1 MKYAAAGGL
10 VALAILFGAVMALR
24 GGDVDTAQGGSET
37 AQGGSETATTTET
50 AGGDETTTTAGG
62 TTTSGAGA
70 TTTAS
75 TATSSQDR
83 IQTVVFPTGA
93 TSTVESDEITSG
105 GRFIYRVDALAGQIL
120 NVSVSASAGTAEYV
134 VNDPQG
140 IALTGSV
147 FSSSTELGVDGVHE
161 IIVSATGGD
170 TASFELS
177 IDIPPA
183 DDSGEVAGDP
193 FIVEGIDLTGYVD
206 PTGVEEIKFERGA
219 FSGTVSSA
227 VVRAEHEIYLFET
240 SDTVTAFLTITSLE
254 DNAVFEI
261 ISPSNEV
268 LATEVTFSTW
278 DIDEAGIYAVIVS
291 GTRGNATFDLTL
303 ELS

>member
-24 GGDVDTAQGGSET
+24 GGDADTAGTVEAGGETTVATTADPTPDTQDPDEPTETTSDPGSET
-37 AQGGSETATTTET
+37 TAP
-50 AGGDETTTTAGG
+50 
-62 TTTSGAGA
+62 
-70 TTTAS
+70 

-83 IQTVVFPTGA
+83 IQTVVFPSGG

-105 GRFIYRVDALAGQIL
+105 GRFIYRVDASAGQIL
-120 NVSVSASAGTAEYV
+120 NVSVTANSGSAEYV
-134 VNDPQG
+134 VNDPSG
-140 IALTGSV
+140 TALTGSV
-147 FSSSTELGVDGVHE
+147 FSSSTELAVDGVHE
-161 IIVSATGGD
+161 IVVSATDGD

-177 IDIPPA
+177 IEIPPA
-183 DDSGEVAGDP
+183 DDSGEVAGEP

-227 VVRAEHEIYLFET
+227 VVRAEHEIFIFET

-268 LATEVTFSTW
+268 LAREVTFSTW

>member
-24 GGDVDTAQGGSET
+24 GGDDAQPDTATSAG
-37 AQGGSETATTTET
+37 TATTESTVDE
-50 AGGDETTTTAGG
+50 GETTTSEGDGTTTSEAGG
-62 TTTSGAGA
+62 TTTQS
-70 TTTAS
+70 TT
-75 TATSSQDR
+75 TSSQDR
-83 IQTVVFPTGA
+83 IQTVVFPTGS

-105 GRFIYRVDALAGQIL
+105 GRFIYRVDASAGQIL
-120 NVSVSASAGTAEYV
+120 NASITASSGSAEYV
-134 VNDPQG
+134 INDPAG
-140 IALTGSV
+140 NALTASV
-147 FSSSTELGVDGVHE
+147 FSSSTELLVDGEHE
-161 IIVSATGGD
+161 IVVSATGGES
-170 TASFELS
+170 ASFELS
-177 IDIPPA
+177 IEIPPA

-227 VVRAEHEIYLFET
+227 VFRAEHEIFLFET

-261 ISPSNEV
+261 ISPSNEL
-268 LATEVTFSTW
+268 LATGQTFSTW
-278 DIDEAGIYAVIVS
+278 DIDEAGFYAVIVS